1 MKKKMNI
8 NTNNINSY
16 IAGLFEGD
24 GHIWFAKDNT
34 KKKHNPRFCITFNI
48 KNEPVA
54 KKLLEYIG
62 YGFIRYK
69 PKNKAC
75 VLTISPVKG
84 LKKIINM
91 INGELKT
98 PKIKQ
103 LNNLIDWINEN
114 HSSNIIKLDINYNN
128 LQDSSWLAGFI
139 DADGSFSIQHTKLE
153 NGAKKRKISCRLRI
167 EQRMLDPI
175 SKTSYKDVL
184 TNVSNLLKCKLKT
197 RKQTST
203 GNEYLIIS
211 ASSRISLSII
221 INYFNNYPLY
231 TSKHLDYQDWKKA
244 ALLILDNEHYTEKG
258 INTINK
264 LIDGMNTKRTYY
276 NWNHL

>member
-276 NWNHL
+276 N